1 MNKIIDELN
10 ESNLKRITHII
21 AVLNSCETFVQVEN
35 TFNWGQNIIASY
47 VTTNN
52 KDYDFV
58 ELKFRYKLKNKL
70 MDILYEKYIQK
81 KHELSGNFCFLK

>member
-35 TFNWGQNIIASY
+35 TFNWGA
-47 VTTNN
+47 
-52 KDYDFV
+52 
-58 ELKFRYKLKNKL
+58 
-70 MDILYEKYIQK
+70 KYYCQ
-81 KHELSGNFCFLK
+81 LCDNQ